1 MSGLENAVSLLRQF
15 FPPDLS
21 PSYLKAALVP
31 VLETLEM
38 AAGAMFLA
46 ILLGL
51 VFALIIGARLPGSR
65 LLYALLTSL
74 RSIPDL
80 TLAILCVVL
89 VGLGPAA
96 GTLALTLFY
105 TAALG
110 KIFADLFSSAD
121 PGPIEALE
129 ATGAPRSM
137 VALYGLLHLRAKDL
151 LTFGGYQFESA
162 IRASVIVGAV
172 GAGGIGTELVGS
184 LNLSDY
190 HRATTLII
198 MLVLMIAA
206 VDFLVLQL
214 RRQPRLLLVLAACG
228 AVVAWVHR
236 PHLIATTHALETFGS
251 MFPPHLPPEA
261 LRQVP
266 ALIGETLMIAFGGT
280 VVAMTCA
287 LPLAVAAAR
296 NISPPWISF
305 PVRRLLET
313 LRAIPELVWGLV
325 LLGVAGLGPR
335 MGIVALGLHGAG
347 SLGKLYAESIEN
359 VSPGPVVAMASTGGS
374 TLAVTGFALLPLAFA
389 PMAVHTLFRF
399 EWNMRTAT
407 VVGMIGAGGIGEAL
421 FNAQQLFFYQQMMA
435 YVLIT
440 WAMIMIA
447 DALSVRLRKRW
458 RVSEE
463 LGLSA

>member
-1 MSGLENAVSLLRQF
+1 MSGLESAVSLLRQF

-31 VLETLEM
+31 LFETLEM
-38 AAGAMFLA
+38 AAGAVLLA
-46 ILLGL
+46 LSIGL
-51 VFALIIGARLPGSR
+51 VCSLIIGARLPGSR
-65 LLYALLTSL
+65 ALYGLLTSM

-121 PGPIEALE
+121 PGPIEALH
-129 ATGAPRSM
+129 ATGATRSM
-137 VALYGLLHLRAKDL
+137 VAFYGLLPLRLKDL
-151 LTFGGYQFESA
+151 LTYGGYEFESA
-162 IRASVIVGAV
+162 IRASVVVGAV

-184 LNLSDY
+184 LNMTDY

-198 MLVLMIAA
+198 MLVSLVAA
-206 VDFLVLQL
+206 VDLLVWYV
-214 RRQPRLLLVLAACG
+214 RRQPRFLLVLAAFG
-228 AVVAWVHR
+228 AAAAWGHR
-236 PHLIATTHALETFGS
+236 PHLIAIAHALKTFS
-251 MFPPHLPPEA
+251 TMLPPQLPTEA

-266 ALIGETLMIAFGGT
+266 ALIGETLVIAFGGT
-280 VVAMTCA
+280 LLAMTCA

-296 NISPPWISF
+296 NISPAFISF

-313 LRAIPELVWGLV
+313 LRAIPEVVWGLV
-325 LLGVAGLGPR
+325 LVGIAGLGPR
-335 MGIVALGLHGAG
+335 VGILALGLHSMG

-359 VSPGPVVAMASTGGS
+359 VAAEPVVAMASTGGS
-374 TLAVTGFALLPLAFA
+374 TLAVVGFALLPLAFA
-389 PMAVHTLFRF
+389 PMTVHTLFRF
-399 EWNMRTAT
+399 EWNMRAAAI
-407 VVGMIGAGGIGEAL
+407 VGMIGAGAIGGAL

-440 WAMIMIA
+440 WAMIMVA
-447 DALSVRLRKRW
+447 DAVNIRLRKHW

-463 LGLSA
+463 LGL